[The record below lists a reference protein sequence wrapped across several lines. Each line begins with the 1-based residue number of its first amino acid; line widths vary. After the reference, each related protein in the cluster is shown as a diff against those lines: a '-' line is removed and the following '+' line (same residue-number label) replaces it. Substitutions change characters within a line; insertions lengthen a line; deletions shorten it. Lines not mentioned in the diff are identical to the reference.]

1 MRYFTPLFVTIVM
14 IMAYRYE
21 NLFTIF

>member
-1 MRYFTPLFVTIVM
+1 MIVM

-21 NLFTIF
+21 NIFTIF